1 MNNEEYRKLIY
12 KMIESIEDRK
22 ILKRIFFYIHKFF
35 IRGAGK

>member
-12 KMIESIEDRK
+12 KMIENIDDRK
-22 ILKRIFFYIHKFF
+22 DLKRIFVYIHKFF